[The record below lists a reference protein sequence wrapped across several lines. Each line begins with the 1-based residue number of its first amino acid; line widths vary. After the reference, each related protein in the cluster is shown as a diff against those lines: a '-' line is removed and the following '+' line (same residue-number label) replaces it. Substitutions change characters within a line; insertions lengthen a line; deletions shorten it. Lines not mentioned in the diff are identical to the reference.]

1 MTLYDKIN
9 ALYDSLS
16 INDFEFKIVLQ
27 NDGVTP
33 PNGKVKVGNDYI
45 HTWNHPT
52 LAQPTQAQLDAIT
65 E

>member
-33 PNGKVKVGNDYI
+33 PNGKVKE
-45 HTWNHPT
+45 TS
-52 LAQPTQAQLDAIT
+52 
-65 E
+65 